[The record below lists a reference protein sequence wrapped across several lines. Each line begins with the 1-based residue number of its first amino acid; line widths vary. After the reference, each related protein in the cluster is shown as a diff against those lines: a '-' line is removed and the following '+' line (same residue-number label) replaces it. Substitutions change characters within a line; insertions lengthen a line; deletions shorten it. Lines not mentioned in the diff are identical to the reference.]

1 MCIPTVGFGGEDFDI
16 AIYIANRP
24 PIDNYPQLNHFY
36 GLAKGEL
43 EHIVANCSNHWRKV
57 FNVYAKFLLSLQ
69 TVALQTALEENETVV
84 SSRNISRWQTYRD
97 HQLLQTGSRE
107 ALLFSP
113 PDLTRANTVHIIAGK
128 TYASELSIEV
138 PLTWEDNYF
147 AINRSCKLIV
157 SPYLDYR
164 QLSDLRIEQLA
175 NLVKSCL

>member
-1 MCIPTVGFGGEDFDI
+1 MCIRTVGFGGEGFDI

-24 PIDNYPQLNHFY
+24 PIDNYPQLNCLH

-57 FNVYAKFLLSLQ
+57 FNVYAKFLL
-69 TVALQTALEENETVV
+69 ALQKLTQQTTSEKDTLVDAL
-84 SSRNISRWQTYRD
+84 RNISRWQNYRD
-97 HQLLQTGSRE
+97 HQLLQIGSRE

-128 TYASELSIEV
+128 TYASELQIEV